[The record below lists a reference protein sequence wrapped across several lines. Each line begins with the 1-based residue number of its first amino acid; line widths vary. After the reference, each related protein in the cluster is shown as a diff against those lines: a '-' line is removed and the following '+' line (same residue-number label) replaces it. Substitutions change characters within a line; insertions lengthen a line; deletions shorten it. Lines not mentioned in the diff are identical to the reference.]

1 MSDLVFF
8 AAPLV
13 FFFVAVLY
21 IRGCESLKGGRHN
34 D

>member
-1 MSDLVFF
+1 MSDLVFS
-8 AAPLV
+8 AAALV

-21 IRGCESLKGGRHN
+21 IHGCESLKGGRHN